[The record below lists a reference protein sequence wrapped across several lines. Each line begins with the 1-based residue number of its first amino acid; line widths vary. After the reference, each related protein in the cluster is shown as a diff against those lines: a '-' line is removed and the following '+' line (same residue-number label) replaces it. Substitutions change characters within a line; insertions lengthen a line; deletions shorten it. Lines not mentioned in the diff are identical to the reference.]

1 MRDVI
6 DIHWSQLGM
15 GRSVSAFVN
24 DDRGR
29 RASSERR
36 SRRCFGRIDM
46 RVMGDI
52 ASWFTGIRAIN
63 RTPAVADV

>member
-15 GRSVSAFVN
+15 RRSVTAFVN
-24 DDRGR
+24 DNRGW
-29 RASSERR
+29 RASSER
-36 SRRCFGRIDM
+36 SRRSLCGADM
-46 RVMGDI
+46 RVMGDL

-63 RTPAVADV
+63 RTPAVIDV